1 MDRKM
6 KLRDLLAYLEDR
18 EAIQVGVADEDN
30 WEDCTEIYA
39 GSSLLTACYDWDIT
53 AMGAEL
59 SKDEDLIPIIRVMIK
74 RPDQGAKA

>member
-18 EAIQVGVADEDN
+18 EAIQVGVADEDY
-30 WEDCTEIYA
+30 WDSCTEIYA

-53 AMGAEL
+53 CMGAEL
-59 SKDEDLIPIIRVMIK
+59 SNDEDPIPIIRIMIK
-74 RPDQGAKA
+74 RPDQEAKA